1 MTNLLNTF
9 ARSPNGLLAC
19 ITCIVGLMIFRL
31 TGDSSVMIERSS
43 LPDIPFQPPLH
54 TVLHGLTALLACI
67 LLDRALAHSTRMR
80 SGLRPL
86 AILLGGLGIGVTLEG
101 IAYFQTAPAE
111 LLEQRYHFAMQNLIA
126 YSIFSMAYVLIRR
139 LLLPG
144 AQSAVKTLLSPSRTQ
159 PSRSNLAI
167 DIFAATNLLLFLAM
181 TALFYRDRFIHYR
194 GLGHIGE
201 FYAYAIAIFLAIC
214 VTWKIFRHASVP
226 PLVLAG
232 LQLGILM
239 HFSGGLVFPEGMRLY
254 DQHFAGIRF
263 DKYVHLVNGC
273 AAGLLVRWVWRQ
285 GAARDGWVTNASIV
299 LAVLGLGGVVEI
311 AEYAVYCT
319 VPGNGVGGYRNNMQ
333 DLLSNLIGA
342 LGALLIHLRGKPAL
356 RC

>member
-9 ARSPNGLLAC
+9 SRFPNGLLA
-19 ITCIVGLMIFRL
+19 CIVGLMIFRL
-31 TGDSSVMIERSS
+31 AGYSSATIVLSS
-43 LPDIPFQPPLH
+43 LPDILFQPPLH
-54 TVLHGLTALLACI
+54 TGLHGLTALLACI
-67 LLDRALAHSTRMR
+67 LLDGALTHTARMQ

-86 AILLGGLGIGVTLEG
+86 AILLGGLGAGVTLEG
-101 IAYFQTAPAE
+101 IAYFQAAPAE
-111 LLEQRYHFAMQNLIA
+111 LLEQLYHFAMQNIIA
-126 YSIFSMAYVLIRR
+126 AFIFSLAYVLARR

-144 AQSAVKTLLSPSRTQ
+144 AQSAVETLVSPARTK
-159 PSRSNLAI
+159 PARSSLAI
-167 DIFAATNLLLFLAM
+167 DLFAATNLLLFLAM
-181 TALFYRDRFIHYR
+181 TTLFYRDRFIHFR

-214 VTWKIFRHASVP
+214 LTWKIFRHASIP

-239 HFSGGLVFPEGMRLY
+239 HFAGGLVFPEGTRLY
-254 DQHFAGIRF
+254 DQHFVGIRF

-273 AAGLLVRWVWRQ
+273 AAGLLVHWVWRQ
-285 GAARDGWVTNASIV
+285 GAVRDGWLTNTSIV
-299 LAVLGLGGVVEI
+299 LAVLGLGGLVEI

-319 VPGNGVGGYRNNMQ
+319 VPGNGVGGYHNNMQ
-333 DLLSNLIGA
+333 DLLSNL
-342 LGALLIHLRGKPAL
+342 LGALAALFINSRRKPAR